1 MTQRQL
7 GALLGYDHSLIS
19 HWERGERSP
28 AGTLLRRLDEVLDS
42 DGQLA
47 SVLDETPATAPA
59 ALAPAAAATT
69 ATATAVST
77 APAPAPRPAPA
88 ARRLLFPSLPPD
100 ASAATAAA
108 HALVDPVH
116 WPVHL
121 PNSELTCPLHG
132 HAPCPVPDYPGFF
145 ATLARGLPAHPPD
158 PAEPDLVHGLTAL
171 LECLVV
177 KDRTELSP
185 SDRGWVERILRLVVD
200 RAEQLHRA
208 GRTPTA
214 QLILS
219 GHYAVLAGRLRRQR
233 GQNAAA
239 MSWFTHGLRWSEAS
253 GDIAVRATLLAE
265 LSMLALAERDVESSL
280 SYARALSAASP
291 HRRWTSA
298 LSHLYQARGYA
309 RVGDHRECLPHLA
322 RARRRLELLD
332 ARDREESPGLAGA
345 AGLVFVEG
353 TAAAALRDLSVSTGD
368 LGVARQA
375 TRATRVSLE
384 HLPDW
389 KLPHRLLLTLRLA
402 DTYACAGD
410 RDAAR
415 ETAAPAL
422 RPAML
427 TTRSVIAHE
436 LRGLRRRLD

>member
-19 HWERGERSP
+19 HWERGERQP
-28 AGTLLRRLDEVLDS
+28 AGILLRRLDEVLES
-42 DGQLA
+42 DGQLT
-47 SVLDETPATAPA
+47 SVLDDDAPATAPA
-59 ALAPAAAATT
+59 TATT
-69 ATATAVST
+69 TPT
-77 APAPAPRPAPA
+77 APAPAPSSAARPAPA
-88 ARRLLFPSLPPD
+88 ARRLLLPSLPPV
-100 ASAATAAA
+100 AAPAAATAAA
-108 HALVDPVH
+108 HALVDPLH
-116 WPVHL
+116 WPARL

-145 ATLARGLPAHPPD
+145 ATLARGLPAGSPD
-158 PAEPDLVHGLTAL
+158 PAETDLVHGLTAL

-185 SDRGWVERILRLVVD
+185 LDRGWVERILRLVVD

-280 SYARALSAASP
+280 SYAQALNAASP
-291 HRRWTSA
+291 RRGWTSA

-309 RVGDHRECLPHLA
+309 RVGDQRECLPHLT
-322 RARRRLELLD
+322 RARRRLDVLD
-332 ARDREESPGLAGA
+332 ARDREESPGLTGVT
-345 AGLVFVEG
+345 GLVFLEG
-353 TAAAALRDLSVSTGD
+353 TAGAALRDLSVATGD
-368 LGVARQA
+368 TAVARQA
-375 TRATRVSLE
+375 ARATRVALE

-389 KLPHRLLLTLRLA
+389 KLPIRLLLTLRLA
-402 DTYACAGD
+402 DSYACAGD